1 MVKNRILRH
10 SILRRFQDPEHEH
23 QRCVQ
28 QALAAAE
35 AKCLAEGMRLTT
47 IRRRV
52 LELIWGSHE
61 PVKAYDLLDQLRAED
76 RRAAPPTVYR
86 ALNFLLETGLVHKI
100 ESQNAYVG
108 CGQPKQLH
116 SSQFLICKDCGSVAE
131 LGDPQISEL
140 LAAKAR
146 QLGFKV
152 DRECIEI
159 AGLCS
164 GCSGRQSQGVGGRSR
179 SCPD

>member
-1 MVKNRILRH
+1 M
-10 SILRRFQDPEHEH
+10 RRFESPAHEH
-23 QRCVQ
+23 GRCVQ
-28 QALAAAE
+28 QALATAE
-35 AKCLAEGMRLTT
+35 AKCLAEGMRLTA

-61 PVKAYDLLDQLRAED
+61 PVKAYDLLDKLRAED

-100 ESQNAYVG
+100 ESHNAYVG
-108 CGQPKQLH
+108 CGQPKEGH

-131 LGDPQISEL
+131 LDDPQVSRL

-164 GCSGRQSQGVGGRSR
+164 GCSGRQARVRSR
-179 SCPD
+179 ARTD

>member
-1 MVKNRILRH
+1 MPNHRV
-10 SILRRFQDPEHEH
+10 LRRFESPVHEH
-23 QRCVQ
+23 GRCIQ

-35 AKCLAEGMRLTT
+35 AKCLAEGMRLTA

-61 PVKAYDLLDQLRAED
+61 PVKAYDLLDQLRGEN

-86 ALNFLLETGLVHKI
+86 ALHFLLEIGLVHKI

-108 CGQPKQLH
+108 CGQPKEGH

-131 LGDPQISEL
+131 LNDPEVSEL

-159 AGLCS
+159 GGLCS
-164 GCSGRQSQGVGGRSR
+164 GCSGRESYGAGTRSR
-179 SCPD
+179 AHPD

>member
-1 MVKNRILRH
+1 MVKNRILR
-10 SILRRFQDPEHEH
+10 RFESPVHEH
-23 QRCVQ
+23 GRCVQ

-35 AKCLAEGMRLTT
+35 AKCLAEGMRLTA

-61 PVKAYDLLDQLRAED
+61 PVKAYDLLDRLRGED

-116 SSQFLICKDCGSVAE
+116 SSQFLICRGCGSVAE
-131 LGDPQISEL
+131 LDDPQVSQL

-146 QLGFKV
+146 RLGFKV

-164 GCSGRQSQGVGGRSR
+164 GCSDRQSQRAGVRSR
-179 SCPD
+179 ARPD

>member
-1 MVKNRILRH
+1 
-10 SILRRFQDPEHEH
+10 LRRFQNPEHEH
-23 QRCVQ
+23 QRCIQ

-52 LELIWGSHE
+52 LELIWGNHE
-61 PVKAYDLLDQLRAED
+61 PVKAYGLLDQLRGED

-116 SSQFLICKDCGSVAE
+116 SSQFLICRDCGSVAE
-131 LGDPQISEL
+131 LDDPQVSQL

-164 GCSGRQSQGVGGRSR
+164 GCSGRQPQGAGVRSR
-179 SCPD
+179 ARPD

>member
-1 MVKNRILRH
+1 MARH
-10 SILRRFQDPEHEH
+10 RVLRRFRNPQHEHE
-23 QRCVQ
+23 RCIHH
-28 QALAAAE
+28 ALAAAE
-35 AKCLAEGMRLTT
+35 AKCRAGGMRLTA

-61 PVKAYDLLDQLRAED
+61 PVKAYDLLDRLRGED

-86 ALNFLLETGLVHKI
+86 ALHFLLETGLVHKI

-116 SSQFLICKDCGSVAE
+116 SGQFLICRDCGSVAE
-131 LGDPQISEL
+131 LDDPQVSEL
-140 LAAKAR
+140 LAATAR

-164 GCSGRQSQGVGGRSR
+164 GCGGREFPGTNTR
-179 SCPD
+179 SGSHPD